1 MFKYL
6 KLAALALC
14 VSVGLT
20 ACDDEENSAPL
31 NPPTEVK
38 GLVSPMFV
46 VTQGN
51 QFAGIAGGIDYIP
64 GMNDSLTVNLDYF
77 NTVNQQSLG
86 DTPEHAVKYDSRI
99 YVPMN
104 GSNLLWV
111 LDAQTLKV
119 IKKVQTSS
127 TVGAWDVCG
136 SNGYVYLI
144 NYGPEGYVTRMD
156 TTNYELQGSVH
167 VGAYPYDM
175 VAANGKIYVAMSG
188 DFEQNYADGKK
199 VVIID
204 EATFQHNGEIAVGLN
219 PSQIMANKI
228 GELFVMCQGDY
239 ATVQPKVQKVSRTG
253 EVTDFC
259 TGGICAMDGNDLYVL
274 HFTSDYQNDVA
285 TIDSLERIH
294 TIDKSAVNVPL
305 ENAQKVGLPSALNIN
320 PANGHIV
327 IGSSASPLAFSERGF
342 ISEFKKD
349 GKAVARMQVG
359 VLPFD
364 VVFK

>member
-1 MFKYL
+1 M
-6 KLAALALC
+6 
-14 VSVGLT
+14 
-20 ACDDEENSAPL
+20 
-31 NPPTEVK
+31 
-38 GLVSPMFV
+38 
-46 VTQGN
+46 
-51 QFAGIAGGIDYIP
+51 
-64 GMNDSLTVNLDYF
+64 
-77 NTVNQQSLG
+77 
-86 DTPEHAVKYDSRI
+86 
-99 YVPMN
+99 
-104 GSNLLWV
+104 
-111 LDAQTLKV
+111 
-119 IKKVQTSS
+119 
-127 TVGAWDVCG
+127 
-136 SNGYVYLI
+136 
-144 NYGPEGYVTRMD
+144 
-156 TTNYELQGSVH
+156 
-167 VGAYPYDM
+167 
-175 VAANGKIYVAMSG
+175 
-188 DFEQNYADGKK
+188 
-199 VVIID
+199 VIID

-305 ENAQKVGLPSALNIN
+305 ENAQKVGLPSGSTST
-320 PANGHIV
+320 PPMVTV

-349 GKAVARMQVG
+349 GKVVARMQVG